1 MLLNFEF
8 DESEDVFQALS
19 LASQDLRLMPLPYG
33 LLPHELVEILDN
45 ERILPGISQLYK
57 LGEDFPLL
65 NHFNFQNIA
74 SAEIQNI
81 HQRALLFGVSN
92 EKGSSNSSLIKMI
105 KEYKSKSNPN
115 DELLTSKDFHSI
127 RYSYVRHLFEYY
139 G

>member
-65 NHFNFQNIA
+65 NHFNFQDIA
-74 SAEIQNI
+74 TAENQNV

-92 EKGSSNSSLIKMI
+92 EKGGS
-105 KEYKSKSNPN
+105 
-115 DELLTSKDFHSI
+115 
-127 RYSYVRHLFEYY
+127 
-139 G
+139 